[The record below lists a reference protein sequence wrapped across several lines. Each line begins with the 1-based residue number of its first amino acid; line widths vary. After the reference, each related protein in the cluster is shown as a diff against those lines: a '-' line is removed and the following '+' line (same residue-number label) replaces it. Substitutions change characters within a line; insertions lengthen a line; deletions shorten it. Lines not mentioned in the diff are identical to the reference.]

1 MNTRFL
7 LAALAFAG
15 VPAILPAPAK
25 AQTCCVGYYDHTD
38 SKNQTTQIISQLSER
53 INAMQ
58 LAIIEAMRLGTGQ
71 LSGNSK
77 EQIGAQSNMANVN
90 DDRRVTGNIEMARF
104 NAIRSAASGAS
115 SCNAITSG
123 MAVSGMPKNV
133 ASLSQALTSDMTN
146 WDIGGADV
154 PSSRGADVAIQ
165 ARLERH
171 CSLYANSDDVRSGL
185 CQSAASGDLQNASID
200 VSKSL
205 FGTTASLDQS
215 KVQAAQTFLINA
227 INPKPQGAMLPQEA
241 ASAGGRE
248 KAAARHAAASRTS
261 IAANAAS
268 DILGRRAAQQ
278 NSKTTQW
285 AQATLTQIPGNEGAN
300 FSGGISWMDAIET
313 RARGWFMNPTWQSN
327 MVGGGYEG
335 AIKDG
340 VHIASFQ
347 AYLQWETYKLIEK
360 QNLMLA
366 GLLAIQ
372 TENSR
377 ALFANSNQ

>member
-1 MNTRFL
+1 MKTRIL
-7 LAALAFAG
+7 LAAAAATAFSLLSSVSAN
-15 VPAILPAPAK
+15 AA
-25 AQTCCVGYYDHTD
+25 CCVAYDHD
-38 SKNQTTQIISQLSER
+38 DARKNKEQVISQLSEK

-90 DDRRVTGNIEMARF
+90 DDRRVTGNVEMARF

-115 SCNAITSG
+115 SCNAITGG

-133 ASLSQALTSDMTN
+133 ASLSQALTSDMTK
-146 WDIGGADV
+146 WDIGDADV

-171 CSLYANSDDVRSGL
+171 CSLYANQDDVRSGL
-185 CQSAASGDLQNASID
+185 CARAASGDLQNASID

-205 FGTTASLDQS
+205 FGSNQSLDEQ
-215 KVQAAQTFLINA
+215 KTQAAQTFLINA
-227 INPKPQGAMLPQEA
+227 INPRPQGAMLPQEA
-241 ASAGGRE
+241 TSAGGRE
-248 KAAARHAAASRTS
+248 KAAARHAAAARTS
-261 IAANAAS
+261 IAANVAS
-268 DILGRRAAQQ
+268 ETLGRRAAQQ

-285 AQATLTQIPGNEGAN
+285 AQATLTQIPGNENAN
-300 FSGGISWMDAIET
+300 FSGGISWMDAIEA
-313 RARGWFMNPTWQSN
+313 RAKGWFMNPTWQSN

-347 AYLQWETYKLIEK
+347 VYLQWETYKLLEK

-366 GLLAIQ
+366 GILAMQ

-377 ALFANSNQ
+377 ALFVNANQ